1 MIRGVVQQL
10 RAVLEVHDVDMQRAL
25 DEHTH
30 GNVLR
35 LVDVPLIDSLENV
48 RPGVRS
54 RLFN

>member
-35 LVDVPLIDSLENV
+35 LVDVPLVDSLENV